1 MSGTNKPTATAPA
14 AGSEPSMDDILAS
27 IRKILN
33 DDGTAGPDQHPLPE
47 PPPEPLMLT
56 EAMLVAAAEPAPP
69 APEPEPAPPAPVLVA
84 EPAAPAPP
92 PTPSLA
98 PEPPAMPNSEL
109 LAPAAVAATAA
120 SVSELLR
127 AVSQERTAAVTR
139 SGPSIEDVVREEI
152 RPILKEWLD
161 THLPAIV
168 ERTVRQEIERVV
180 NAQR

>member
-1 MSGTNKPTATAPA
+1 
-14 AGSEPSMDDILAS
+14 MDDILAS

-33 DDGTAGPDQHPLPE
+33 DDGSAGPDQQPLPE

-56 EAMLVAAAEPAPP
+56 EAMLVAAAEPTPP
-69 APEPEPAPPAPVLVA
+69 APEPEPEPVPPAPVLVA

-92 PTPSLA
+92 PMPPLA

-127 AVSQERTAAVTR
+127 AVSQERTATVTR